1 LPVAVIADIDRFRF
15 ASSRVAVFHV
25 FWRRNALN
33 VWRLSADA
41 VASARRSF
49 PTPLVV

>member
-1 LPVAVIADIDRFRF
+1 MTEIADIDRFRF

-33 VWRLSADA
+33 VWRQ
-41 VASARRSF
+41 
-49 PTPLVV
+49 LVELLEVFQC